1 MITARITWS
10 ELNDWG
16 SYHTYEDVMDFYD
29 YEDLQNTIDRWYE
42 IGCEGIY
49 YEILGEYPD
58 EEE

>member
-1 MITARITWS
+1 MITARISWS

-16 SYHTYEDVMDFYD
+16 TYHSYEDVMDFD
-29 YEDLQNTIDRWYE
+29 NYEELQEAIARWYE

-49 YEILGEYPD
+49 YDILGEYPD